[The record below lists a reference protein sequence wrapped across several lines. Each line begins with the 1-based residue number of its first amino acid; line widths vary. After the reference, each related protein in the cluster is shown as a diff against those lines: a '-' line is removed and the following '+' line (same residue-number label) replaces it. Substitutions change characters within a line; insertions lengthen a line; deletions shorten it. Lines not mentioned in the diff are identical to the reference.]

1 MIAMKWKFVKI
12 KNVLPT
18 AAGSTFFEG
27 GMFDLRFQCDFMKND
42 ENRKCAPRQG
52 GKHFF
57 FANLII
63 VSRGPVNR
71 KYTFFPLIF
80 KIRWSKTAAADL
92 AKPPFRGQK
101 SDSFE
106 RKCSKSFSKIVLPMQ
121 ARTTFFKKCHAKS
134 ELDRKNHERC
144 ILKLAF
150 LMHNRCAS

>member
-1 MIAMKWKFVKI
+1 MCSPLQRETLFCKFRNCIKRARKSKMCFPQQREALFL
-12 KNVLPT
+12 KNV
-18 AAGSTFFEG
+18 
-27 GMFDLRFQCDFMKND
+27 
-42 ENRKCAPRQG
+42 
-52 GKHFF
+52 
-57 FANLII
+57 
-63 VSRGPVNR
+63 
-71 KYTFFPLIF
+71 
-80 KIRWSKTAAADL
+80 WSKTAAADL

-150 LMHNRCAS
+150 FDAQSMCIMIAMNSKFVKIENVFPAAAGSTFLKAACSICVSNAIL